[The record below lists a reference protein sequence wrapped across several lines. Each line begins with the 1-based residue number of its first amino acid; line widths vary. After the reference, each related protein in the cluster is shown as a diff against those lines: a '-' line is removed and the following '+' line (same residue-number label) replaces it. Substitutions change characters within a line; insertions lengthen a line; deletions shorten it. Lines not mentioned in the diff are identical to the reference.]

1 MSTCSSRP
9 GWTIAL
15 LDKIGSA
22 EADVPRQILLGTLA
36 QSVVAAAS
44 LGGFLEGLLII
55 VNVGTAVA
63 LFPVLERRNEPLAL
77 GHVSARLVECTFIAI
92 GIVSI
97 LATAPEFFWELS
109 LGIYLM
115 VKGFRPSPVTAGT
128 TAAATPPTR
137 EFAV

>member
-22 EADVPRQILLGTLA
+22 EADVPRQIFLGTLV

-63 LFPVLERRNEPLAL
+63 LFPVLERRTNRSPSAMSAL
-77 GHVSARLVECTFIAI
+77 GSSNAPSSPSASSA
-92 GIVSI
+92 S
-97 LATAPEFFWELS
+97 S
-109 LGIYLM
+109 
-115 VKGFRPSPVTAGT
+115 RP
-128 TAAATPPTR
+128 PPSSSGSCRSAST
-137 EFAV
+137 

>member
-77 GHVSARLVECTFIAI
+77 GHVSARLIE
-92 GIVSI
+92 
-97 LATAPEFFWELS
+97 
-109 LGIYLM
+109 
-115 VKGFRPSPVTAGT
+115 
-128 TAAATPPTR
+128 
-137 EFAV
+137 